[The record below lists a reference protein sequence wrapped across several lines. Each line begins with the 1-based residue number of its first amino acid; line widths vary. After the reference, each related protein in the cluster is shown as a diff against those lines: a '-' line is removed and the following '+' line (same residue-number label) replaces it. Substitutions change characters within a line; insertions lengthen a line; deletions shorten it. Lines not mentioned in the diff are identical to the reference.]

1 VPASLRCRIY
11 KKILYADITQKEMD
25 YFSSQNEY
33 NGGWE
38 LAIDDLI
45 LSDVN
50 EICNDDKYFIF

>member
-1 VPASLRCRIY
+1 
-11 KKILYADITQKEMD
+11 MD